1 MNKPSLQAVDPNTV
15 DPNTPTTPAPDP
27 FDLQSLRLNPSFL
40 ETAGVKKLLTTV
52 PARRPSPQDFVRVHP
67 APDFRENFAM
77 IDLKDDRE
85 DFLVRP
91 EIWPDLVGEVI
102 YKTIFTAINRQGV
115 VFLWPVR
122 LPAPDDR
129 KSAWPRSA
137 REAAEMAMDKWV
149 RMQANMSLGAYEI
162 TVAAGEMAEPVWPDL
177 SFQDLVRI
185 AYRERM
191 ITSLDHPVVR
201 RLRGLT

>member
-1 MNKPSLQAVDPNTV
+1 MTKIIKPTLVEEAAAA
-15 DPNTPTTPAPDP
+15 PAAANNPDP
-27 FDLQSLRLNPSFL
+27 FDLASLRLNASFT

-52 PARRPSPQDFVRVHP
+52 PARRPNPQDFVRVHP
-67 APDFRENFAM
+67 KPEYRADFAM

-91 EIWPDLVGEVI
+91 ELLPDLTGEVV

-129 KSAWPRSA
+129 RNDWARSA
-137 REAAEMAMDKWV
+137 REAAEMAMSRWL
-149 RMQANMSLGAYEI
+149 RMKSNRSLGAYEI
-162 TVAAGEMAEPVWPDL
+162 TVAESEMAEPVWPEL
-177 SFQDLVRI
+177 SFQELIKI
-185 AYRERM
+185 AYRDRM
-191 ITSLDHPVVR
+191 ITSLDHAVIK
-201 RLRGLT
+201 RLRGQT